1 MWEAVI
7 SATLIVMCTHRPQ
20 CPAIDEPNAH
30 NACVVV
36 HHAELGWSMLC
47 NGAIVLDVA
56 DQAQPQ
62 QQQQQRRTPRRTTRA
77 TIRARRERQ
86 QPIAA

>member
-1 MWEAVI
+1 MWHPVI
-7 SATLIVMCTHRPQ
+7 SATLIGMCTHRPE

-56 DQAQPQ
+56 EQALP
-62 QQQQQRRTPRRTTRA
+62 QQQQRRTPRRTNTRT

-86 QPIAA
+86 QPVAP

>member
-1 MWEAVI
+1 
-7 SATLIVMCTHRPQ
+7 MCTHRPE

-47 NGAIVLDVA
+47 NGAILLDVVA
-56 DQAQPQ
+56 QVQPQ
-62 QQQQQRRTPRRTTRA
+62 AQQRRATPRRAART

-86 QPIAA
+86 QPVAA